1 LAPGGAKR
9 IPQKR
14 VSQSD
19 GEEIAEKEKFRPR
32 GREVG
37 RQSQNFG
44 KQVNG
49 RGKTGIERE

>member
-1 LAPGGAKR
+1 MAPGGAKR